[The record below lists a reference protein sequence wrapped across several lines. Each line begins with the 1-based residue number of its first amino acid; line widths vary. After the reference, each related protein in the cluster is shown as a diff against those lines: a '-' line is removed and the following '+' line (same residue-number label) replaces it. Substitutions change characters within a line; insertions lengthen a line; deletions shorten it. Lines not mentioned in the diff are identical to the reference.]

1 MLPVS
6 SSLSSGVSRALA
18 AGGRVIHTA
27 RVSSTVV
34 PLPRARWPVRRDSRE
49 RGHTLATPLIPL
61 AYSTCY
67 YTLQHTVIQKRVLSR
82 VFNCKLNAARYME
95 GTAGRAN
102 TRCHPNSLICLR
114 TSRSP
119 SLLLI
124 VSRLSRRSF
133 PRARPICS
141 LSLFCSLKYALSLGA
156 QRRKVSSRAHG
167 CTAGP
172 AQHSAATAYWQE
184 GWGDG
189 AGTDPVPVS
198 QRRFACCECGGLTY
212 PHSRR
217 EDQPQTARVASG
229 GTALPR
235 GF

>member
-1 MLPVS
+1 MTRS
-6 SSLSSGVSRALA
+6 S
-18 AGGRVIHTA
+18 GRVIHTA
-27 RVSSTVV
+27 RASSTVV
-34 PLPRARWPVRRDSRE
+34 PLPRAPVAGARDSRDA
-49 RGHTLATPLIPL
+49 GAGDTLATPDPSCIQYMLL
-61 AYSTCY
+61 YTAAY
-67 YTLQHTVIQKRVLSR
+67 KKLSR
-82 VFNCKLNAARYME
+82 VFNCKSNAARYME

-198 QRRFACCECGGLTY
+198 QRLFACCECGGLTY
-212 PHSRR
+212 LHSRR